1 MSEIRNRLN
10 TLRRQH
16 MKNGETEAVNILKL
30 AENAFTTEETSG
42 KTRKELSD
50 EDVIRVLT
58 NIIKTARKTAKEY
71 ETLATN
77 SSDEDEER
85 VSKIIARADRENF
98 DADFLSQFVP
108 KSLTEDETRIIV
120 KEKISEL
127 GITSA
132 KEMGRVMGS
141 LKTQP
146 GIDMTI
152 ASKIVREQL
161 S

>member
-16 MKNGETEAVNILKL
+16 MKSGETAALNILKL
-30 AENAFTTEETSG
+30 AENAFMTEETSG

-77 SSDEDEER
+77 SSDQEW
-85 VSKIIARADRENF
+85 VNKTIARADRENF

-108 KSLTEDETRIIV
+108 KPLTEGETRIIV

-127 GITSA
+127 GVTSV

-146 GIDMTI
+146 GLDMTI
-152 ASKIVREQL
+152 ASKIVREEL

>member
-10 TLRRQH
+10 TLRREH

-30 AENAFTTEETSG
+30 AESAFTTEETSG

-71 ETLATN
+71 ETLSTR
-77 SSDEDEER
+77 SSDHEW
-85 VSKIIARADRENF
+85 VNKIIERADRENF

-108 KSLTEDETRIIV
+108 KPLTEGETRIIV
-120 KEKISEL
+120 KEKIYEL
-127 GITSA
+127 GVTSA

-146 GIDMTI
+146 GLDMTI